1 MTKGKDKNSDDEGEE
16 PQAQGGVTSQPS
28 AEQQRVDPPE
38 ESQVV
43 YRDEE
48 DGVGLFLEK

>member
-16 PQAQGGVTSQPS
+16 PQAQGGVTTQGN
-28 AEQQRVDPPE
+28 AEKQRVDPSE
-38 ESQVV
+38 ESQIV
-43 YRDEE
+43 YQDEE